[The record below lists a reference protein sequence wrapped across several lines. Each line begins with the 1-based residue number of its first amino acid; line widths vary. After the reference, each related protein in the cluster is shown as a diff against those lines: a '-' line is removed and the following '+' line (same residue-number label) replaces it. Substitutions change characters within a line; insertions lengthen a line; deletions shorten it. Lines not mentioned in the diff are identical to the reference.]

1 MARFFRVFL
10 VAGMVVFLSFFVV
23 GCAKKQTPTD
33 VEVTPAD
40 ASADAEAQRAAERD
54 IRESGMAA
62 ESESLDTRAQAF
74 EDKYPVLEGRTNAPL
89 LPIYFDFDK
98 SSIREDQRARLES
111 DAEFL
116 SQNKAIRVRIEG
128 NCDERGTNEYNMAL
142 GERRA
147 LNAKKYLVNLGV
159 KDTDLE
165 TISYGEEKPLLYGH
179 DELSW
184 DQNRRNDFVTS
195 N

>member
-1 MARFFRVFL
+1 MDRFLRLLL
-10 VAGMVVFLSFFVV
+10 VMGLVVFLSFFAA
-23 GCAKKQTPTD
+23 GCAKKQVQTD

-40 ASADAEAQRAAERD
+40 TSADDEARLAAERA
-54 IRESGMAA
+54 IRERGMAA
-62 ESESLDTRAQAF
+62 EPESLDTQAQAF

-98 SSIREDQRARLES
+98 ASIREDQRSRLES

-142 GERRA
+142 GQRRS
-147 LNAKKYLVNLGV
+147 LSAKKYLVNLGI
-159 KDTDLE
+159 DANRLE
-165 TISYGEEKPLLYGH
+165 TISYGEEKSLLFGH
-179 DELSW
+179 DEYSW
-184 DQNRRNDFVTS
+184 AQNRRDDFVIMK
-195 N
+195 

>member
-33 VEVTPAD
+33 DEVTPAD

-62 ESESLDTRAQAF
+62 EAESLDTQGQAV

-98 SSIREDQRARLES
+98 ASIRKDQRARVET
-111 DAEFL
+111 DAECL
-116 SQNKAIRVRIEG
+116 AQNKAVRVRIEG

-142 GERRA
+142 GQRRA
-147 LNAKKYLVNLGV
+147 LSAKKYLVNLGI
-159 KDTDLE
+159 DAGRLE
-165 TISYGEEKPLLYGH
+165 TISYGEEKQLLFGH
-179 DELSW
+179 DEYSW
-184 DQNRRNDFVTS
+184 AQNRRDDFVIMK
-195 N
+195 

>member
-1 MARFFRVFL
+1 MERIFRTL
-10 VAGMVVFLSFFVV
+10 VVVASVIFLSFLAS
-23 GCAKKQTPTD
+23 GCTQKKSQID
-33 VEVTPAD
+33 VTSVPVESMKDT
-40 ASADAEAQRAAERD
+40 EGEAAEVEPLESKPLVEEEPD
-54 IRESGMAA
+54 I
-62 ESESLDTRAQAF
+62 
-74 EDKYPVLEGRTNAPL
+74 LEGRTNAPM

-98 SSIREDQRARLES
+98 SHIREDQRHRLQKNADYILE
-111 DAEFL
+111 DKPRKVL
-116 SQNKAIRVRIEG
+116 IEG

-165 TISYGEEKPLLYGH
+165 TISYGEERPLLYGH